1 MQEQLL
7 RMQAETTA
15 RMHGMMQILIPKK
28 SPLDKYKKQ
37 KLAFTAML
45 AAKDISND
53 AHFSL
58 VQS

>member
-1 MQEQLL
+1 
-7 RMQAETTA
+7 MQAETTA